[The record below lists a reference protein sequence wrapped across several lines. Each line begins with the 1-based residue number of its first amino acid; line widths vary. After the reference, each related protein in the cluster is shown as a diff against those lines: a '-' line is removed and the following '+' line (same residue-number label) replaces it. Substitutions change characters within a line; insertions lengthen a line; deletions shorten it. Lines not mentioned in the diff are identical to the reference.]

1 MKTYL
6 NLLVVFAILCWQSN
20 TILAS
25 EQYHIEN
32 LGIMSGLSDGD
43 VLSITQDSR
52 GQIWVATANG
62 LNRFDGTDF
71 INFTME
77 NSGLGSNALNCV
89 TQLPNDP
96 DRLWIGSQRD

>member
-43 VLSITQDSR
+43 VLSITQDSEVR
-52 GQIWVATANG
+52 SGLPQPMVLTDLTGQI
-62 LNRFDGTDF
+62 
-71 INFTME
+71 
-77 NSGLGSNALNCV
+77 S
-89 TQLPNDP
+89 
-96 DRLWIGSQRD
+96 